1 MTKAEK
7 TLILGDLRAK
17 HPRGHVSPT
26 EASGLLGC
34 TPYSLNVSAKM
45 GTMPYGSCFFAG
57 RNLRISL
64 DWLEAF
70 CLGAG

>member
-1 MTKAEK
+1 MTREQKNLA
-7 TLILGDLRAK
+7 LQVMRAA
-17 HPRGHVSPT
+17 HPLGHVSPT
-26 EASGLLGC
+26 EASSLLGC

-45 GTMPYGSCFFAG
+45 GAMPYGSCFFAG

-70 CLGAG
+70 CLGV